1 MKTLEKN
8 ELPFLDEKEE
18 KIESMRDSLYELY
31 KLDWMASHNH
41 SIEEMIEKIKSIAV
55 DMEEVLIDSRS
66 DTTPCKS
73 IENAYYSFETDSG
86 FGGEMWACYYEFLEC
101 EYLDETYI
109 TGLLDRLASPEIKAN
124 LSYLYESDI
133 RSFDNEKELI

>member
-41 SIEEMIEKIKSIAV
+41 SIEEMMMI
-55 DMEEVLIDSRS
+55 MR
-66 DTTPCKS
+66 
-73 IENAYYSFETDSG
+73 N
-86 FGGEMWACYYEFLEC
+86 
-101 EYLDETYI
+101 
-109 TGLLDRLASPEIKAN
+109 GLKVG
-124 LSYLYESDI
+124 
-133 RSFDNEKELI
+133 